1 MKLDHIADRAVSEIS
16 AGAALLA
23 SFFLVGSLAVPFLLL

>member
-1 MKLDHIADRAVSEIS
+1 MKLDHIAERGRSELS

-23 SFFLVGSLAVPFLLL
+23 FFFLAGSLAVPYLLN

>member
-1 MKLDHIADRAVSEIS
+1 MKLDHIAERGLSELS

-23 SFFLVGSLAVPFLLL
+23 SLFLVGALVAPFLLL